1 MRSSVKQ
8 SAFNYCYWS
17 IALGDHDTRSIQEC
31 IESARKSGIYRPFHI
46 MTDRE
51 LDDCECYDALSV
63 DNPDG
68 MNKLVY
74 LKAAI
79 SRLSYDYFIWIEPST
94 RFHCEPKA
102 PLLALRSAPLHAPLC
117 KIWPTADSS
126 RPKHDALNQFMID
139 SGLPSEPYFG
149 TSAFWIIQHQAI
161 ELVTSTAV
169 GFWRKAVDQGLS
181 ADVDVVMAFTMQLFC
196 GDPRKHQWTENPELW
211 LPSVSHLP
219 LSTETLQRA
228 AIVDTGTRIS

>member
-1 MRSSVKQ
+1 V
-8 SAFNYCYWS
+8 
-17 IALGDHDTRSIQEC
+17 GDHDTASIQEC
-31 IESARKSGIYRPFHI
+31 IESARKAGIYRPFQI

-51 LDDCECYDALSV
+51 LDDCDCYDAMSV

-68 MNKLVY
+68 MNKPVY

-94 RFHCEPKA
+94 RFQREPTD
-102 PLLALRSAPLHAPLC
+102 PLDALQGSPLHVPLC
-117 KIWPTADSS
+117 RTWPENKSHPTDPTL
-126 RPKHDALNQFMID
+126 RRFMTD

-161 ELVTSTAV
+161 EPITSTAV
-169 GFWRKAVDQGLS
+169 GFWRKAIDQGLS
-181 ADVDVVMAFTMQLFC
+181 VDVDAAMAFTMQLFC

-211 LPSVSHLP
+211 LPRVSHLT

-228 AIVDTGTRIS
+228 AIVDVGCDGISADPKATQQIH